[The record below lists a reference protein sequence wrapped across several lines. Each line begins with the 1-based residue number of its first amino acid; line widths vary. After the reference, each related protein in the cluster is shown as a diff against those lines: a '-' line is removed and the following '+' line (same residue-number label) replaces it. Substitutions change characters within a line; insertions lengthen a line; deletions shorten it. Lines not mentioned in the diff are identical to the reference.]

1 MLPRPQVA
9 HVGRKLQL
17 GVVHEGAGD
26 GKPVPPGSVLGAT
39 QEEAAG
45 SADVKPPPTALG
57 SVLIRLD
64 STTLSSSPAG
74 DLFCVLKCGPFWAR
88 TDALPSPAAGA
99 PAPFNWEVKRGS
111 SGRSLRHLR
120 PACCRPASRP
130 CRRSRPGR

>member
-57 SVLIRLD
+57 SVLFRLD
-64 STTLSSSPAG
+64 ST
-74 DLFCVLKCGPFWAR
+74 
-88 TDALPSPAAGA
+88 A
-99 PAPFNWEVKRGS
+99 PARQVGTAILTYVDTC
-111 SGRSLRHLR
+111 G
-120 PACCRPASRP
+120 
-130 CRRSRPGR
+130 